1 VKQRLR
7 CLAKAALG
15 LRGMHTDPVLAA
27 RYIALDELPPGTFGH
42 AYFHHCRDQ
51 FSG

>member
-7 CLAKAALG
+7 CFAKAALG
-15 LRGMHTDPVLAA
+15 LRGLRTDPVLAA
-27 RYIALDELPPGTFGH
+27 RYIALDELPAGTFGR